1 MPNYIKTKVIEG
13 ELSKIEEVEKTLIE
27 QSKKCQKIFDELNK
41 EIHILRDAIITEQKD
56 KQKRMVE
63 AFNCLKSE

>member
-27 QSKKCQKIFDELNK
+27 QSQKFQKIFDELNK
-41 EIHILRDAIITEQKD
+41 EIRILREAIITEQKD
-56 KQKRMVE
+56 KRKRMVE